1 MMSRLQIAALAMLA
15 AVPAFAQAP
24 ASNPYTVLENV
35 PGVIK
40 GTMDIQFG
48 TRTQLDQTGKAPR
61 QGAVDVYTV
70 DLEVGNAVLF
80 QGKVE
85 RRPWLPTSFLGNT
98 LQEGYLSYDLNSLI
112 RNPANPAQTAVAGRW
127 IGAMTLDGAGK
138 YSLVQSPADKGRVRL
153 TTNAVGA
160 TAAATANFNGEIQGR
175 KPEQAGL
182 WGLADRASTEVT
194 KTYGRYVNGVVVA
207 HTVKGADP
215 VKFVNATLAAGPVS
229 VYPETVLNG
238 SIDYDS
244 EEGNWY
250 LDVTAS
256 YASGGATFRDRYSG
270 SISWTE
276 DPNRKTNGKGFYTF
290 NVRTNEKPVTEA
302 DLFKVQDAFA
312 AFFATD
318 NKVPGFTGTI
328 NYVDTFR
335 GESVIASKVN
345 YAVDGN
351 QVSKIQAM
359 NLAKILLLMIGPFN
373 DE

>member
-1 MMSRLQIAALAMLA
+1 MMSRIQLATIAMLL

-24 ASNPYTVLENV
+24 NPYTTLENV

-61 QGAVDVYTV
+61 PGAVDVYTV

-85 RRPWLPTSFLGNT
+85 RRPWLPTSFLGTT
-98 LQEGYLSYDLNSLI
+98 LQEGYLGYELNTLI
-112 RNPANPAQTAVAGRW
+112 RNPANPSQTAVAGRW
-127 IGAMTLDGAGK
+127 IGATALDGTGK
-138 YSLVQSPADKGRVRL
+138 YSLVQAPADKGRVRM
-153 TTNAVGA
+153 TTNPVGA
-160 TAAATANFNGEIQGR
+160 TPASTANFNGDIQGR
-175 KPEQAGL
+175 KPAQAGL
-182 WGLADRASTEVT
+182 WGLADRATTEVT

-215 VKFVNATLAAGPVS
+215 VRFNNVTLAAGPVS

-238 SIDYDS
+238 SIDYDA

-250 LDVTAS
+250 VDVTAS
-256 YASGGATFRDRYSG
+256 YSSGGATFRDRYSG
-270 SISWTE
+270 TIAWTE
-276 DPNRKTNGKGFYTF
+276 DPNRRTNGRGFYTF

-302 DLFKVQDAFA
+302 DLFRVQDAFA

-318 NKVPGFTGTI
+318 NKLPGFTGTI
-328 NYVDTFR
+328 SYVDSFR
-335 GESVIASKVN
+335 GDAVVSSKVT

-351 QVSKIQAM
+351 QVSRIQAM

>member
-1 MMSRLQIAALAMLA
+1 MLTRVQFAALAMLIA
-15 AVPAFAQAP
+15 APAIAQAP
-24 ASNPYTVLENV
+24 NPYTAPENV

-40 GTMDIQFG
+40 GTMDIQFA

-61 QGAVDVYTV
+61 PGALDTYTV
-70 DLEVGNAVLF
+70 NLEVGNAVLF

-85 RRPWLPTSFLGNT
+85 RRPWLPTSLLGTT
-98 LQEGYLSYDLNSLI
+98 LQEGYLSYDLNTLI
-112 RNPANPAQTAVAGRW
+112 RNPANPTQTAVAGRW
-127 IGAMTLDGAGK
+127 IGAMTLDGSGK
-138 YSLVQSPADKGRVRL
+138 YSLLQSPADKGRVRL
-153 TTNAVGA
+153 SVNAVGSSPA
-160 TAAATANFNGEIQGR
+160 SSANFNGEIQGR
-175 KPEQAGL
+175 LPPQAGL
-182 WGLADRASTEVT
+182 WGLASRASTEVT

-215 VKFVNATLAAGPVS
+215 VKFNNVTLAAGPVS
-229 VYPETVLNG
+229 VYPETVING
-238 SIDYDS
+238 SIDYDA

-270 SISWTE
+270 SITWTE
-276 DPNRKTNGKGFYTF
+276 DPGRKTNGKGVYTF

-302 DLFKVQDAFA
+302 DLFKTQDAFA

-328 NYVDTFR
+328 SYVDSFR
-335 GESVIASKVN
+335 GDSVIGSKVT

-351 QVSKIQAM
+351 QVSKIQEM
-359 NLAKILLLMIGPFN
+359 NLAKILMLMIGPFN